1 MGPRSLDDWKNRSTR
16 FSSPDEWWMACARK
30 TANSTIRVNINR
42 HSPLSMSWTVVLV
55 KGHFEVTSVATWQQV
70 NSGVVNV
77 FTASSTV
84 SLSHC
89 RCSSDTQVN
98 QPREKLLAS
107 PKGSQDRQEYQ
118 QHGSGRRPRSPISS
132 ETCGWGKVLKKAPY
146 GIKNRG
152 DFEDFS
158 GLGELRREG
167 KKKKGYRNYTRA

>member
-89 RCSSDTQVN
+89 RCYSDTQVN
-98 QPREKLLAS
+98 QPREKLHETGIAKSLSKS
-107 PKGSQDRQEYQ
+107 PRISTARLGS
-118 QHGSGRRPRSPISS
+118 RPRSPINS
-132 ETCGWGKVLKKAPY
+132 ETCGWGKVLKKAP
-146 GIKNRG
+146 
-152 DFEDFS
+152 
-158 GLGELRREG
+158 
-167 KKKKGYRNYTRA
+167 